1 MFPNIFIPT
10 FEQNGFITKLDLYML
25 EHTCKILRKWL
36 DEGKKCVPIS
46 VNQSRANVFNSAYL
60 TTLLEI
66 IDKYEIPHE
75 LLEFE
80 ITESAVMD
88 DIGQVREHFR
98 QLRNHGF
105 LTSMDDFG
113 SGFSSLNMLK
123 DIEADIIKIDKGFF
137 DRAFDS
143 VKGKYIVKTVISLV
157 KGLGY
162 KVIAEGIETK
172 NS

>member
-1 MFPNIFIPT
+1 
-10 FEQNGFITKLDLYML
+10 
-25 EHTCKILRKWL
+25 
-36 DEGKKCVPIS
+36 
-46 VNQSRANVFNSAYL
+46 
-60 TTLLEI
+60 
-66 IDKYEIPHE
+66 
-75 LLEFE
+75 
-80 ITESAVMD
+80 MD

-162 KVIAEGIETK
+162 KAVSYTHLLSDKYSQKESSRKIRACIQGFPHGLL
-172 NS
+172 